1 MVEDFSCPY
10 PRCGCRDWRPGR
22 GEVGGAARRP
32 PGPCPAAS
40 PGGAGRCSWQSDGQL
55 PHLVNIQ
62 FWWKTTVSSVAV
74 NTDCKLE
81 ESYTHTRTSVRVGT
95 NFTDLQEVE
104 VGELQ

>member
-1 MVEDFSCPY
+1 MEDFSCPY

-22 GEVGGAARRP
+22 GEVGGAAAWSLSSCK
-32 PGPCPAAS
+32 PGRYRC
-40 PGGAGRCSWQSDGQL
+40 CSWQSDGQL

-62 FWWKTTVSSVAV
+62 FWWKSTVSSVAV
-74 NTDCKLE
+74 YTDCKLE

>member
-22 GEVGGAARRP
+22 EEVGGPAAWSLSSCKSGRCGALQLAERRP
-32 PGPCPAAS
+32 AAA
-40 PGGAGRCSWQSDGQL
+40 PRQHPVLVEDHRQLLGRL
-55 PHLVNIQ
+55 HY
-62 FWWKTTVSSVAV
+62 
-74 NTDCKLE
+74 TDCKLD
-81 ESYTHTRTSVRVGT
+81 ESHTHTRTSVRVGT